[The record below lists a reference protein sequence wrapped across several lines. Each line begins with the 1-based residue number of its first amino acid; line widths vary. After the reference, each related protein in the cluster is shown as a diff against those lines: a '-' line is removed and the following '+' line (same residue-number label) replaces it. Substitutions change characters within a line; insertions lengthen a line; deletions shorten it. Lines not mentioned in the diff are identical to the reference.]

1 MTVFLIKK
9 WLSLILF
16 PLSQSILMVSL
27 SIVLFWRSSRQVAFT
42 MLLLAAAWLWLSST
56 AIFAD
61 WLLTDLEKGFES
73 PTFSSLPKA
82 DAIVLLGGAT
92 SGLAQGGDM
101 GNLNESAD
109 RLITTLKLFKLSKAP
124 LVIVTG
130 GAADDSISEASL
142 MRDMLELMGIPLE
155 AIILEEKALDTRQNA
170 EFTAKILHDQ
180 QVSKI
185 LLVTSAYHMR
195 RAKWIFDQ
203 TLGLEVEVIA
213 VASDH
218 QRSIAAPML
227 SRWIPSVG
235 DLYRTSFAIK
245 EIVGY
250 WVYRQSLG

>member
-16 PLSQSILMVSL
+16 PLSQSILMVVLSL
-27 SIVLFWRSSRQVAFT
+27 VLFWRSSRQVAFT
-42 MLLLAAAWLWLSST
+42 MLLLALAWLWLSST
-56 AIFAD
+56 AVFAD
-61 WLLTDLEKGFES
+61 WLLTELEKDFES
-73 PTFSSLPKA
+73 PNFSSLPKA

-130 GAADDSISEASL
+130 GAANGSISEASL

-155 AIILEEKALDTRQNA
+155 AIILEEKALDTQHNA

-180 QVSKI
+180 QVRKI

-203 TLGLEVEVIA
+203 TLGLEVEVIS

-218 QRSIAAPML
+218 QRSIADPVL
-227 SRWIPSVG
+227 SRWIPSVR

-250 WVYRQSLG
+250 WVYRQSSI

>member
-1 MTVFLIKK
+1 
-9 WLSLILF
+9 
-16 PLSQSILMVSL
+16 
-27 SIVLFWRSSRQVAFT
+27 
-42 MLLLAAAWLWLSST
+42 
-56 AIFAD
+56 
-61 WLLTDLEKGFES
+61 
-73 PTFSSLPKA
+73 
-82 DAIVLLGGAT
+82 
-92 SGLAQGGDM
+92 M

-130 GAADDSISEASL
+130 GAANGSISEASL

-170 EFTAKILHDQ
+170 EFTAMILHDK
-180 QVSKI
+180 QVRKI

-195 RAKWIFDQ
+195 RAKWIFKQ
-203 TLGLEVEVIA
+203 TLGLEVEVIP

-218 QRSIAAPML
+218 QRSISVPML

-250 WVYRQSLG
+250 WVYRQRLG